1 MALKLQIITPEYVI
15 FDGEVDSVIVPGKM
29 GQFQMLENH
38 AAIVSTLEAGKIE
51 IHTHTTEFVDYNNED
66 GMLEMSPS
74 DSKVMFLPVNGGIVE
89 MNNNKCIILAE

>member
-15 FDGEVDSVIVPGKM
+15 FDGEVDSVIVPGKG

-38 AAIVSTLEAGKIE
+38 AAIVSTLETGRIE
-51 IHTHTTEFVDYNNED
+51 IHTHTKEEVDYKND
-66 GMLEMSPS
+66 LGKLEMSPS
-74 DSKVMFLPVNGGIVE
+74 DSKIMYLSIEGGILE

>member
-15 FDGEVDSVIVPGKM
+15 FDGEVDSVIVPGKK

-38 AAIVSTLEAGKIE
+38 AAIVSTLEAGRIE
-51 IHTHTTEFVDYNNED
+51 IHTHTTEFIDYKTTE
-66 GMLEMSPS
+66 GKLEMSPS
-74 DSKVMFLPVNGGIVE
+74 DSKIMYLSIEGGVVE